1 MFTVR
6 KKNYG
11 TNLFIVNKINIEVG
25 NQEIGGNI
33 LGYWRVGRA
42 VGKDSSIIY
51 VLLYYYIYSSDSAN
65 DWVQVLLEGLQKIKT
80 IQWYNIYWLPY
91 EWCKYYYYYHCY

>member
-33 LGYWRVGRA
+33 LGY
-42 VGKDSSIIY
+42 
-51 VLLYYYIYSSDSAN
+51 
-65 DWVQVLLEGLQKIKT
+65 
-80 IQWYNIYWLPY
+80 
-91 EWCKYYYYYHCY
+91 